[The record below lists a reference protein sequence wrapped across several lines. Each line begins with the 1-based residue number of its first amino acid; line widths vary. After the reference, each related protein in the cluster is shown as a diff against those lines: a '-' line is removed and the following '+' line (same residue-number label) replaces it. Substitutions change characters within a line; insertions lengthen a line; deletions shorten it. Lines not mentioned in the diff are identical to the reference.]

1 MEYSQ
6 IVIKEPRVNEGEN
19 ASRLKFKIK
28 EVESAHKGYLIMGI
42 ICVLTFVIAQ
52 IIIVVSEIKDFRL
65 GSLIFAEL
73 ISLLLLFLGYSL
85 IKLNIKRTSFYLYL
99 SELNN
104 DTDIEYIKKTFEIVK
119 MNEDYILYINKYDL
133 EAYNIWKLWY
143 SDINLNSFAKTFT

>member
-6 IVIKEPRVNEGEN
+6 IVRKEPRVNEGEN

-42 ICVLTFVIAQ
+42 ICILTFITQ
-52 IIIVVSEIKDFRL
+52 IIIVVSQIKDFRL
-65 GSLIFAEL
+65 GALIFTEL
-73 ISLLLLFLGYSL
+73 ISSLLLFLGYNL

-104 DTDIEYIKKTFEIVK
+104 DTDIEYIRKTFEIIK
-119 MNEDYILYINKYDL
+119 INENYVLYINKYDL
-133 EAYNIWKLWY
+133 KAYNIWRLWY
-143 SDINLNSFAKTFT
+143 SDIHLNSFAKTFT